1 MKARSILIL
10 LLMPF
15 VLSCSVIN
23 NFGYQV
29 NRILKN
35 PLADETQLA
44 LNQPATK
51 QKSLQYSESDSLLIN
66 SWAVSPDRLNSG
78 QKVTSKIKLT
88 AYSVGIDLPVELKI
102 SRSLIMGK
110 ETIQFGKPKIE
121 QLDGGDITLT
131 WNFTLPV
138 DADTGEYI
146 LVTKVD
152 NGELSE
158 QVKSRFLVR

>member
-1 MKARSILIL
+1 MKTKIILIL

-29 NRILKN
+29 NHILKK
-35 PLADETQLA
+35 PPADETQVA
-44 LNQPATK
+44 TNQRATK
-51 QKSLQYSESDSLLIN
+51 QKSQQYAESDSLLIS

-78 QKVTSKIKLT
+78 EKVTSKIKLT
-88 AYSVGIDLPVELKI
+88 AYTLGTDVPVELKI

-110 ETIQFGKPKIE
+110 ETIQFGKPKIK

-158 QVKSRFLVR
+158 QVKSRFVVR

>member
-1 MKARSILIL
+1 MKAKSILIL
-10 LLMPF
+10 LLMPL

-23 NFGYQV
+23 DFGYQV
-29 NRILKN
+29 NRILKK
-35 PLADETQLA
+35 PLADKTQLA
-44 LNQPATK
+44 LNQSATK
-51 QKSLQYSESDSLLIN
+51 QKSLKHADSLLIN

-78 QKVTSKIKLT
+78 GKVTSKIKLT
-88 AYSVGIDLPVELKI
+88 AYSMGTGVPVELKI

-110 ETIQFGKPKIE
+110 ETIQFGKPKIK